1 MSGKKSKQKAQKE
14 HKENTR
20 ACVSP
25 SFSGQGRVRK
35 YARGHYITANAK
47 HPSAGCSA
55 LSGRAVEGKDKI
67 ADIPLFLLLQLTD
80 MPSRGI
86 KTLSSSI

>member
-35 YARGHYITANAK
+35 YARGHYTIANANT
-47 HPSAGCSA
+47 PFGGLLSSVWAS
-55 LSGRAVEGKDKI
+55 SGREG
-67 ADIPLFLLLQLTD
+67 
-80 MPSRGI
+80 
-86 KTLSSSI
+86 